1 MFDADSKFLENH
13 FDRLETG
20 INADSDDTI
29 FAPMFLSFVLLE
41 IVNFDAVIEV
51 SVFEFLELFFKLL
64 LKADSENSRSRI
76 RFPADADSF

>member
-1 MFDADSKFLENH
+1 MFDADSQFLENH

-20 INADSDDTI
+20 INSDSDDTI
-29 FAPMFLSFVLLE
+29 FAPMFLSFVFLE

-64 LKADSENSRSRI
+64 LKADSENSRSCI
-76 RFPADADSF
+76 RFSADADSF